1 MVNRVLESQ
10 NAPKDVFIKALAEN
24 SLSTQYHVT
33 TDEVKTIQEEFI
45 LNVYESYVPYTSEEL
60 EKQYPLL
67 YILSFSPDISR
78 LRHYFNIETAKSLPV
93 KEENYSKN
101 DPVGATAVLSSMV
114 FNSTT

>member
-1 MVNRVLESQ
+1 MVDRVLASQ

-24 SLSTQYHVT
+24 SLSTQYHIT
-33 TDEVKTIQEEFI
+33 GDELKIIQEKFT
-45 LNVYESYVPYTSEEL
+45 LKVYESYVPYTSREL

-67 YILSFSPDISR
+67 YTLSFTQDISQ
-78 LRHYFNIETAKSLPV
+78 LRHYFNIETAKPLPI

-101 DPVGATAVLSSMV
+101 DPVGTTAVLSSMV